1 MHRLFAL
8 IGALALGAGVLLA
21 QQPAPT
27 SGSSGASSS
36 GPEKPAALRYE
47 PPQVLSAVDA
57 AYPVNSVAFG
67 TVVLEVGLNAAGKI
81 ERVAVVRD
89 IPPLTGSAE
98 QAVRQ
103 WTFRPARLDGRPVA
117 SSLPVAFTFVR
128 PDLWP
133 RLGVPR

>member
-1 MHRLFAL
+1 MRKWLALFIPFAL
-8 IGALALGAGVLLA
+8 GGSLLLA
-21 QQPAPT
+21 QQPAAP
-27 SGSSGASSS
+27 S
-36 GPEKPAALRYE
+36 YE
-47 PPQVLSAVDA
+47 PPRVVSAVDA

-67 TVVLEVGLNAAGKI
+67 TVVLEVALDSAGKV
-81 ERVAVVRD
+81 ERVKVVRD
-89 IPPLTGSAE
+89 ISPLTDSAE

-103 WTFRPARLDGRPVA
+103 WKFSPARLDGRPVA

>member
-1 MHRLFAL
+1 MRRSILFL
-8 IGALALGAGVLLA
+8 GALALGAGLLLA
-21 QQPAPT
+21 QQPAPN
-27 SGSSGASSS
+27 SGSSGASAS
-36 GPEKPAALRYE
+36 GQEVPAAPSYK

-67 TVVLEVGLNAAGKI
+67 TVVLEVELDAAGKI
-81 ERVAVVRD
+81 ARVKVVRD
-89 IPPLTGSAE
+89 IPPLTASAE

-103 WTFRPARLDGRPVA
+103 WKFRPARLDGRPVP